1 MEVGSTNSVS
11 NAALQTAEARQ
22 SQQAAR
28 AERQEPRPPE
38 QNEQQQAPKPVVN
51 AQGQT
56 TGTRIN
62 ITA

>member
-1 MEVGSTNSVS
+1 MEVGSTSSVS

-28 AERQEPRPPE
+28 AERQEPRAE
-38 QNEQQQAPKPVVN
+38 ERQEEQQPKPVVN